1 MGSYK
6 MKIAHDNESFELIDF
21 KWTPL
26 STRINDYCMK
36 KYHITKDNKIDKER
50 GAFFFGVNIKY
61 NLTLFVYYLF

>member
-1 MGSYK
+1 
-6 MKIAHDNESFELIDF
+6 
-21 KWTPL
+21 
-26 STRINDYCMK
+26 MK